1 MSHRHD
7 RHHRRL
13 SIKERAMELIESG
26 KTDDEVLQVLKEEH
40 PHSEDKY
47 LILSRELAKGQI
59 RQRREK

>member
-1 MSHRHD
+1 
-7 RHHRRL
+7 
-13 SIKERAMELIESG
+13 MELIESG